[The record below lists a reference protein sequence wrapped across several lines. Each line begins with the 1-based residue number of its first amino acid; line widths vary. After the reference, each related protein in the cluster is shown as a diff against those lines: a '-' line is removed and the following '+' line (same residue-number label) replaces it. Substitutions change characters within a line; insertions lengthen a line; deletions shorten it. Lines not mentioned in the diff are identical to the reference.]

1 MAKDKRFAGFEKLAT
16 KGLGEEKA
24 RDLPWLIV
32 SHKLYKLYEP
42 EGAED
47 GRLRGTLCAE
57 VGISGWVAGHY
68 RWNITGVEIMRIS
81 VPLADIM
88 DWNGA
93 SEFHLSWE
101 IRPEDIRLRD
111 NASSGDWEDLGDL
124 VARSRVIVTR
134 GEEDDSHEF
143 LGKSI

>member
-1 MAKDKRFAGFEKLAT
+1 
-16 KGLGEEKA
+16 
-24 RDLPWLIV
+24 
-32 SHKLYKLYEP
+32 
-42 EGAED
+42 
-47 GRLRGTLCAE
+47 
-57 VGISGWVAGHY
+57 
-68 RWNITGVEIMRIS
+68 MRIS

-93 SEFHLSWE
+93 SEFQLSWE

-134 GEEDDSHEF
+134 GEEDYSHEF
-143 LGKSI
+143 LGKTI